1 MEILLIRH
9 GETAWN
15 RVRRMQGHIDI
26 PLNDEGQ
33 RQARALGVALRA
45 ERPVAIYSSDLQ
57 RARATAQP
65 VADAHDMPVIYETA
79 LRERCYG
86 GFEGMMYEELA
97 ERFPEAFTQWRARD
111 LHARF
116 PAGEREAETLMEFHR
131 RSVDAV
137 TTLARRHHEGDEGK
151 LVIVTHGGVLDCLYR
166 EATGM
171 PVDAARDFGIVNAA
185 INRLR
190 WDGQRFHLLQW
201 ADAAHLEAA
210 GLDEIDRTHPAA

>member
-1 MEILLIRH
+1 MELLLIRH

-33 RQARALGVALRA
+33 RQARALGAALA
-45 ERPVAIYSSDLQ
+45 GERPAAIYSSDLQ

-65 VADAHDMPVIYETA
+65 VADAHAMVVMPDPA

-86 GFEGMMYEELA
+86 GFEGLMYEELA
-97 ERFPEAFTQWRARD
+97 ERHPVAFAQWRARD
-111 LHARF
+111 PHARF

-137 TTLARRHHEGDEGK
+137 TRLVRRHQQDDAGK

-166 EATGM
+166 EATGLA
-171 PVDAARDFGIVNAA
+171 VDAPRTFGILNAA
-185 INRLR
+185 INRLH
-190 WDGQRFHLLQW
+190 WDGVRFALLQW